1 LNVLRKV
8 APTQGSKNQPSL
20 GILILKSRVIAI
32 FTSQNTNALMKQI
45 VFGVSARGMTTT
57 MATRD
62 HQIARSRN
70 PEILSILEF

>member
-1 LNVLRKV
+1 
-8 APTQGSKNQPSL
+8 
-20 GILILKSRVIAI
+20 
-32 FTSQNTNALMKQI
+32 MKQI

-70 PEILSILEF
+70 PEILSRCNTCPSSILTKYPPYFSYSENLGTNGVRLF